1 MRNFILTLIIF
12 CSGLTTSFA
21 QYDSIFFASRQRTYL
36 LHLPPSYLAG
46 TPMPLVIAMH
56 GGGGWGVQLQNQSQ
70 LSVKADAAGFIV
82 VYPEGVKTPVTGIRT
97 WNAGGC
103 CAYAMNQNIDDVGFI
118 SALIDTLK
126 ANYSIDTN
134 RIYATGMSNGAFLA
148 YRLACELSN
157 KIAAIAPVAGS
168 MNVSSCMPIRGVP
181 VIHFHSKLDT
191 NVPYF
196 GGVGSGASGHYNPPI
211 DSVLNVWS
219 GYSSC
224 AVQNNTVYSGLDYKF
239 IRWSSC
245 NCGNEMHLYLTEDGG
260 HSWAGGQQ
268 TALGDPVSTAIN
280 ANDLMWT
287 FFQQH
292 TLNCITTG
300 IESFDN
306 KNKGYKI
313 FPNPFSSQ
321 TTIQLND
328 NIIKATLTVYN
339 IVGQKVETIDNIT
352 GQTII
357 LDRQN
362 LRNGVY
368 FIRLTTES
376 KIIISDKVIIND

>member
-1 MRNFILTLIIF
+1 MNALRICIF
-12 CSGLTTSFA
+12 KLG
-21 QYDSIFFASRQRTYL
+21 YV
-36 LHLPPSYLAG
+36 AG

-70 LSVKADAAGFIV
+70 LSVKADVAGFIV
-82 VYPEGVKTPVTGIRT
+82 VYPEGVRTPVTGIRT

-103 CAYAMNQNIDDVGFI
+103 CGYAMNQNIDDVGFI

-168 MNVSSCMPIRGVP
+168 MNVSSCMPTRGVP

-191 NVPYF
+191 NVPYL

-211 DSVLNVWS
+211 DSVLNVLS
-219 GYSSC
+219 GFSSC
-224 AVQNNTVYSGLDYKF
+224 ANQNNIVYSGLDYTY

-260 HSWAGGQQ
+260 HSWPGGRQ
-268 TALGDPVSTAIN
+268 TVLGDPVSTAIN

-306 KNKGYKI
+306 NNKGYKI

-328 NIIKATLTVYN
+328 NVIKATLAVYN
-339 IVGQKVETIDNIT
+339 IVGQKVKTIDNIT
-352 GQTII
+352 GQTIM

-376 KIIISDKVIIND
+376 KIIISDKIIIND